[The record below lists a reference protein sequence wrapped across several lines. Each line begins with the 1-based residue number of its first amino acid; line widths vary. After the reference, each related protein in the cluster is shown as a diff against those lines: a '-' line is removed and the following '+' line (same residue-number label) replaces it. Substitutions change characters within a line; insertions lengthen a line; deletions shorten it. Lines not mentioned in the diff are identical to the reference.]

1 MPSLLGLKIDKNK
14 DEKFSDDDDG
24 DLSDLQIYGTE
35 VGESV

>member
-14 DEKFSDDDDG
+14 DEKFSDDDG